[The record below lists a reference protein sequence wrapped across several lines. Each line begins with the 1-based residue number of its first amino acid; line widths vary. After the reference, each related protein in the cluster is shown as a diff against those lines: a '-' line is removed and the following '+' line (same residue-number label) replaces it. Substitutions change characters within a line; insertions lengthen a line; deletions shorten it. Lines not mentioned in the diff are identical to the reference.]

1 MKAISELPEGEP
13 GDARAPFARLT
24 TRRRFLGG
32 VAGLGAAVPLAA
44 LLAACGGDDDE
55 GSDATSTPEA
65 SVAEPTA
72 TEAAAETV
80 TETGAET
87 RTFEHAFGV
96 AEIPAHPERVAVL
109 NNIALDAAMLTGIT
123 PVIARIARQMPWR
136 DDVDAIET
144 QVGYEIDVEL
154 LVSLAPELILD
165 GAYDGSLFSG
175 IDLALLE
182 EIAPLV
188 AYEFTNDLEWPEYFL
203 FFADTLNHLEEAEQ
217 VLARYEER
225 VAELQEQLGDDPP
238 SVALLRVSIDAVWDY
253 SAVGFVARIFQDLGL
268 PAWAEGGDD
277 FSLERVGEIDADVIY
292 LYGSENDPAELQAEM
307 DEITSSPVWQSVPAV
322 QAGNSHAMESY
333 WFGFGPTEAM
343 LVLDDLERTLLGL
356 AGSDSA
362 SPTASDGASTEDA
375 GSSATRSLETPFGVV
390 EVPAN
395 PQRVVALAEE
405 FMLADL
411 LDLGI
416 QPIASTSSLPDGF
429 YALDQFDTSN
439 IEQLSNMEI
448 DVERLVALQPDLII
462 SYSWL
467 VEEVGFDLLSQL
479 APTVA
484 IDNTDYRAAYVSIA
498 ATFGLEE
505 RAEERL
511 AEYDTTAE
519 ALGEELGASD
529 RTASVATIYPGASD
543 VTLWLGGSAD
553 LPQALLDMGFTLE
566 PSTEAVEPTGSL
578 NRAYISLEQVDL
590 ITGDDLFMMQSENI
604 EGEAETLEEM
614 TSTDLW
620 QHIPAVVADRVHF
633 LDRLGYPGVAG
644 RIRILE
650 DIKAALS
657 E

>member
-1 MKAISELPEGEP
+1 MADDEP
-13 GDARAPFARLT
+13 GNSRAPFARLT
-24 TRRRFLGG
+24 TRRRFLRG

-55 GSDATSTPEA
+55 GGDATSTPE
-65 SVAEPTA
+65 SSGSEPTA
-72 TEAAAETV
+72 TEAAAGTE

-96 AEIPAHPERVAVL
+96 AEIPANPERVAVL

-123 PVIARIARQMPWR
+123 PVVARIARQMPWR
-136 DDVDAIET
+136 DDIDAIET

-175 IDLALLE
+175 IDQALLE
-182 EIAPLV
+182 EIAPVV

-203 FFADTLNHLEEAEQ
+203 FFADALNHLEEAEQ
-217 VLARYEER
+217 VLARYDER
-225 VAELQEQLGDDPP
+225 IAKLQEQLGDDPP

-253 SAVGFVARIFQDLGL
+253 STVGFVARIFQDLGL

-307 DEITSSPVWQSVPAV
+307 DEITSSPVWQSVAAV

-343 LVLDDLERTLLGL
+343 LVLDDLERTLVGVQT
-356 AGSDSA
+356 GNSA
-362 SPTASDGASTEDA
+362 SPTAGDESSTEDA
-375 GSSATRSLETPFGVV
+375 GDSATRSVDTPFGAV

-411 LDLGI
+411 LDLGV

-439 IEQLSNMEI
+439 IELLSNMEL

-462 SYSWL
+462 SYGWL

-484 IDNTDYRAAYVSIA
+484 IDNSDYRAAYMNIA
-498 ATFGLEE
+498 ATFGLED

-511 AEYDTTAE
+511 AEYDATAE

-553 LPQALLDMGFTLE
+553 LPQALLDMGFNLE

-620 QHIPAVVADRVHF
+620 QHILAVVAGRVHF
-633 LDRLGYPGVAG
+633 FDRLGYPGVSG

-650 DIKAALS
+650 DVKTTLS